1 MVERICWNCKF
12 FAADD
17 PETLLTGVCRRH
29 APRGVD
35 YSSLNLPEQT
45 DSRIDIGHCLAAG
58 TMVGDALIPLHILGA
73 GDALP
78 ATCHA
83 ANDTG
88 MNANDILPLEL
99 PKPWRPVRVRVSA
112 SRLNTGAA
120 TVGANPILKIQ
131 PIIIGG
137 DAQGAGETIE
147 IVCDGADCQPHDT
160 GTDKFV
166 DFQYVFPL
174 ANLVNGGLVGFR
186 ATLDGTSE
194 DEIAQVRNLKIG
206 LLLGDNIGTAGS
218 PSPIK
223 SKAKWAVISL
233 GNTDFCG
240 EFEKAISTIPPIPEI
255 D

>member
-12 FAADD
+12 FEADD

-35 YSSLNLPEQT
+35 FSSYGLPEQT

-58 TMVGDALIPLHILGA
+58 TMVGDALIPLFNLGA

-78 ATCHA
+78 PTCHA
-83 ANDTG
+83 ANGTG

-99 PKPWRPVRVRVSA
+99 PSPWRPVRAYVSA

-120 TVGANPILKIQ
+120 SVGANPVLKIQ
-131 PIIIGG
+131 PISIEG
-137 DAQGAGETIE
+137 DSQIPGETIE
-147 IVCDGADCQPHDT
+147 IICDGADCQAHDT
-160 GTDKFV
+160 GTDNFV

-174 ANLVNGGLVGFR
+174 TNPVLSGLVGFR

-206 LLLGDNIGTAGS
+206 LLLADNIGSAGA
-218 PSPIK
+218 PNPIT

-240 EFEKAISTIPPIPEI
+240 EFEKAIATIPPIPAI